1 MKGKVWLVGAGPGD
15 AGLLTL
21 RGREVLLKA
30 DVVVCDA
37 LAGPG
42 VLSMIPGTARVI
54 YAGKR
59 AGHHALPQEEISR
72 ILLEEAEKGLRV
84 VRLKGGDP
92 FLFGRGGEE
101 LSLLAE
107 HGIPFEVVPGVTS
120 AFSVPAYQGIPVT
133 HRDFASSVHVVTGH
147 RREDLSYDIDFDAL
161 VRTGGT
167 LVFLM
172 GVSSLP
178 EICGGLLKAGMD
190 PDTPAALLENG
201 TYAAQRRISGTLS
214 GLPDACAK
222 AGARTPAVIVVGK
235 VCALAEELSW
245 YGQRPLSGVRV
256 VVTRPKEL
264 SSGLAERLREDGAEV
279 LELPAVS
286 VHPLPAAAAGKEL
299 PALAGGAYD
308 WLVLTSPSGVRIFME
323 LFFQSYDVRALAGTR
338 IACIGRGTERALRSF
353 GLKAD
358 FIPSVYDGDTLGK
371 ELYEA
376 CGRGEHILIARAKAG
391 NPELVRRL
399 TGDKDLRVTDLPIY
413 ETRYEVPAAVDER
426 AMAERGETGLVVF
439 TSASTVRGFAAAVG
453 DDACRGIPAVCI
465 GKQTEAAARSF
476 GMRTWTA
483 ERAELDPL
491 ADCVRRAAEE
501 MKKEAVSS
509 VGKVPGGEE
518 AGSAEIVEVPERG
531 NAGNAEAGEEAG
543 TAAGGLPYQEGI
555 IRKDPGEGRT

>member
-15 AGLLTL
+15 AGLFTL

-42 VLSMIPGTARVI
+42 VLSMIPETARVI
-54 YAGKR
+54 HAGKR
-59 AGHHALPQEEISR
+59 AGRHSLRQEEISR
-72 ILLEEAEKGLRV
+72 ILLEEAEKGFRV

-147 RREDLSYDIDFDAL
+147 RRDDAGSDIDYDAL
-161 VRTGGT
+161 VRAGGT

-172 GVSSLP
+172 GVSALP
-178 EICGGLLKAGMD
+178 EICAGLLKAGMD
-190 PDTPAALLENG
+190 PETPAALLEKG
-201 TYAAQRRISGTLS
+201 TSAAQRRISAPLS
-214 GLPDACAK
+214 GLPEACGK
-222 AGARTPAVIVVGK
+222 AGAGTPAVIVVGK

-245 YGQRPLSGVRV
+245 YDKRPLSGVRV

-286 VHPLPAAAAGKEL
+286 VRPLKEAADAEEL
-299 PALAGGAYD
+299 EALAGGAYD
-308 WLVLTSPSGVRIFME
+308 WLVFTSPSGVRIFME
-323 LFFQSYDVRALAGTR
+323 LFFKRYDLRALAGTR
-338 IACIGRGTERALRSF
+338 IACIGSGTERMLRTF

-358 FIPSVYDGDTLGK
+358 FVPSVYDGETLGK

-376 CGRGEHILIARAKAG
+376 CEGGERLLIARAKAG

-399 TGDKDLRVTDLPIY
+399 AGEEGSQDGKSREEDAVLRKGKDLRITDLAIY
-413 ETRYEVPAAVDER
+413 ETVFEAPAAVDEQ

-439 TSASTVRGFAAAVG
+439 TSASTVRGFAASVG
-453 DDACRGIPAVCI
+453 NEAARGVPAVCI
-465 GKQTEAAARSF
+465 GKQTEAAAKEY

-483 ERAELDPL
+483 ERAETASLV
-491 ADCVRRAAEE
+491 DCVRRAAEKL
-501 MKKEAVSS
+501 KKE
-509 VGKVPGGEE
+509 GCF
-518 AGSAEIVEVPERG
+518 RR
-531 NAGNAEAGEEAG
+531 NM
-543 TAAGGLPYQEGI
+543 T
-555 IRKDPGEGRT
+555 